1 MGEMNMVYRVAQK
14 ECNTFDHQFQRNQG
28 LNQILVSAVM
38 SITFFFQQNDAKIN
52 DFDEGVLI
60 LEPFF

>member
-1 MGEMNMVYRVAQK
+1 MK
-14 ECNTFDHQFQRNQG
+14 
-28 LNQILVSAVM
+28 LVSALM
-38 SITFFFQQNDAKIN
+38 RRKYFFQQNDTKIN